1 MAVSLKA
8 PELRQFLRGWSDDP
22 YLLAWELLLATKARI
37 GEISFTKIAFT
48 LSVYRHSQEAEMQ
61 DVAAT
66 LSRLYQWTLTMSSFQ
81 SGAAAWNA
89 PGGSNRCV
97 LTVV

>member
-1 MAVSLKA
+1 MTVSLKA
-8 PELRQFLRGWSDDP
+8 PELRQLLRGWSDDS

-37 GEISFTKIAFT
+37 GEIRFTKIAFT

-66 LSRLYQWTLTMSSFQ
+66 LSGVY
-81 SGAAAWNA
+81 SG
-89 PGGSNRCV
+89 R
-97 LTVV
+97 